1 MQVCKIT
8 PYSSCNYRQNY
19 RHLLCRDKGI
29 LLYQFT
35 YFLLSISELHYRQT
49 YDITYDIT
57 GDIRLLRSQ
66 IVTSK
71 MQVLYSHTVLWSHL
85 ASGSASIILYCICSC
100 VYSCIYSCKSHLIT
114 KCDRSHSQMK
124 RSTFPVRSP
133 LTRERDNKNR
143 KADNLIREISQQNQ
157 YNKQ

>member
-1 MQVCKIT
+1 MHKIFGRLKNTPFFCKSARSRHIVRVT
-8 PYSSCNYRQNY
+8 TDKTTDICFAEIKESFCINSRIFFCLSVSCTT
-19 RHLLCRDKGI
+19 DK
-29 LLYQFT
+29 LTTSL
-35 YFLLSISELHYRQT
+35 
-49 YDITYDIT
+49 T

-114 KCDRSHSQMK
+114 KCDRSHAVTVSC
-124 RSTFPVRSP
+124 T
-133 LTRERDNKNR
+133 
-143 KADNLIREISQQNQ
+143 EIG
-157 YNKQ
+157 